1 MSFSDRK
8 GIILAGGTG
17 SRLFPITKGI
27 SKQLIPVYDKP
38 MIFYP
43 LSTLMLAGIKDI
55 LVITTKE
62 DLKIFTS
69 FLGNGDNYGVN
80 ISYAIQPRPEGIAQA
95 FIIGEKFIGNSPV
108 ALILGDNIFYG
119 EGISSLL
126 KSANKKKISSI
137 FAYQVSD
144 PERYGVVEFSKDG
157 NVIGIQEKPK
167 DPKSKF
173 AITGIYFYDNSVVA
187 KAKEISSSP
196 RGELEISDIN
206 EIYLKEGNLSVEV
219 FARGIAWL
227 DTGTVDSLHEA
238 SSFIRTIEHRQ
249 GLKICCPEEI
259 AWRNGWISDA
269 KLKKLALDYLKSGYG
284 SYLLSLIE
292 D

>member
-1 MSFSDRK
+1 
-8 GIILAGGTG
+8 
-17 SRLFPITKGI
+17 
-27 SKQLIPVYDKP
+27 
-38 MIFYP
+38 
-43 LSTLMLAGIKDI
+43 MLAGIRDI
-55 LVITTKE
+55 LIITTE
-62 DLKIFTS
+62 RDSLAFRDL
-69 FLGNGDNYGVN
+69 LGCGKRWGLNL
-80 ISYAIQPRPEGIAQA
+80 SYEIQKSPDGIAQA

-173 AITGIYFYDNSVVA
+173 AITGIYFYDNSVVD

-219 FARGIAWL
+219 FQRGIAWL

-259 AWRNGWISDA
+259 AWRNGWISND

-284 SYLLSLIE
+284 NYLLSLLE

>member
-1 MSFSDRK
+1 MPYSDRK

-69 FLGNGDNYGVN
+69 FLGNGDNYGVK
-80 ISYAIQPRPEGIAQA
+80 ISYEIQPKPEGIAQA

-173 AITGIYFYDNSVVA
+173 AITGIYFYDNSVVD

-219 FARGIAWL
+219 FQRGIAWL

-259 AWRNGWISDA
+259 AWRNGWISDV

-284 SYLLSLIE
+284 NYLLSLLE